1 MSQQTAARG
10 LPPAARIFV
19 GAVGLCGVA
28 VVGHSATTIWRAT
41 LPAEWLLFAILTVLS
56 GSLSIKIPSIQTRFS
71 VSEVFAFTSVLL
83 FGPEV
88 GALVLALDGLRI
100 SFFWKMNAAQTVFNF
115 ANLGV
120 SIWVAGKVFFAAV
133 GLPLSSSAAPS
144 GLAVLSL
151 GLMTATY
158 FGLNAGLTAT
168 AVALASGRS
177 LRATWK
183 EHYWPLLP
191 SYMAGASL
199 ALLLVLAFRE
209 VQFSAIALILPLLLI
224 CYLTLQSSYGRLED
238 AKAHVTQLNRLLFST
253 VETLATAIDAKDE
266 VTHDHVRRVQQGTL
280 ALAKAMGVVDSQM
293 LQAIEAAALLHDTGK
308 IAVPEHILN
317 KPGKLTP
324 AEFEKMK
331 RHAPIGADI
340 LSSIDFPY
348 PVVPI
353 VRHHH
358 ENWDGTGYPDKLKGE
373 AIPLGARILSVV
385 DCFDA
390 LTSDRPYRRRMTDE
404 QALAI
409 LRERRGVMYDPAV
422 VDTFIADHARIMPV
436 VGAAPHPAT
445 RAIGDARASDRE
457 KRAAEVAAPGLA
469 VVSDGLLAV
478 ASLSRAMSG
487 EARVADLGALFWT
500 ILGQVLPCDTMAIFV
515 PDIETDEIAV
525 EYAAGVHA
533 HAFRDLRR
541 ASGTGIAGWCAANT
555 RSAVNADPAL
565 DIGLRNAELNPVLR
579 ACLAV
584 PLVEGEALVG
594 VLTLYRGA
602 RDGFSEDDLRLI
614 ELLAPRLAHS
624 LSAAID
630 GEEARPQPAALP
642 SLALVRGARA
652 SG

>member
-1 MSQQTAARG
+1 MG
-10 LPPAARIFV
+10 VV
-19 GAVGLCGVA
+19 GVCGVA
-28 VVGHSATTIWRAT
+28 VVSHSVVTLWHAT
-41 LPAEWLLFAILTVLS
+41 LRPEWLLFAILTVLS
-56 GSLSIKIPSIQTRFS
+56 GSLTVKIPSIQTRFS

-100 SFFWKMNAAQTVFNF
+100 SVFWKMNAAQTLFNF

-120 SIWVAGKVFFAAV
+120 SIWVAGQVFFAGV
-133 GLPLSSSAAPS
+133 DQPLSSPAAPS
-144 GLAVLSL
+144 GQAVLFL

-168 AVALASGRS
+168 AVALAGRRG

-191 SYMAGASL
+191 SYLAGASL

-224 CYLTLQSSYGRLED
+224 CYLTLQSTYGRLED
-238 AKAHVTQLNRLLFST
+238 AKSHVTQLNRLLFSA

-266 VTHDHVRRVQQGTL
+266 VTHDHVRRVQQGTV
-280 ALAKAMGVVDSQM
+280 ALAKAMGVTDTPM

-331 RHAPIGADI
+331 RHAPIGAEI
-340 LSSIDFPY
+340 LSSIEFPY

-373 AIPLGARILSVV
+373 DIPIGARILAVV

-404 QALAI
+404 QALTI

-422 VDTFIADHARIMPV
+422 VDIFIADYTRIMPAA
-436 VGAAPHPAT
+436 GSAPHPAV
-445 RAIGDARASDRE
+445 RAIGDARAIDRE
-457 KRAAEVAAPGLA
+457 ERQAEPIHANPSA
-469 VVSDGLLAV
+469 VSDGLLAV
-478 ASLSRAMSG
+478 TSLSRAMSG

-500 ILGQVLPCDTMAIFV
+500 ILGQVLPCDTMAIFA
-515 PDIETDEIAV
+515 PDV
-525 EYAAGVHA
+525 EHDDIVVRYAAGLHA
-533 HAFRDLRR
+533 SALRDLRK
-541 ASGTGIAGWCAANT
+541 ASGAGVAGWCAANT
-555 RSAVNADPAL
+555 RSALNADPAL
-565 DIGLRNAELNPVLR
+565 DIGVRSTDMVPTLR

-584 PLVEGEALVG
+584 PLVAGEMVVG
-594 VLTLYRGA
+594 VLALYRGA
-602 RDGFSEDDLRLI
+602 RDGFCEDDLRLV
-614 ELLAPRLAHS
+614 ELLAPRLARS
-624 LSAAID
+624 LGAAID
-630 GEEARPQPAALP
+630 GEDARHQPVLAGP
-642 SLALVRGARA
+642 SLSLVRGARV